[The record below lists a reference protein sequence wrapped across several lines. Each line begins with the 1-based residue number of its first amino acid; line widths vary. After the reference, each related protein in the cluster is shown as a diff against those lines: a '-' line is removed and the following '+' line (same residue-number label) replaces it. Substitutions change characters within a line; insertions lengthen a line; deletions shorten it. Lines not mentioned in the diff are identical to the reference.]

1 MQKIVALD
9 TEFER
14 IRTYRPILSI
24 VQICFENEEPRIFD
38 VLNGDAD
45 EMNELKQIL
54 TDDKIVKII
63 HSARQ
68 DVEAVYYHF
77 GIAMKNIFD
86 TQIAVKCLTGENE
99 IGYANLVKNYCH
111 IEIVKEKRLQHSN
124 WMRRP
129 LSEEQIFYA
138 KQDVRYLCQ
147 VYYIL
152 SKLLEQSE
160 NKNRFIN
167 ECELLADKDNYAFNP
182 LHFWQKIK
190 HKFHYT
196 SNYNLIRDLFIL
208 REKVAYKVNL
218 PREFVIKTSNLF
230 NFAETG
236 DFSFLKTHK
245 KVNRGIFIDLY
256 NREK

>member
-1 MQKIVALD
+1 MEKIVALD

-14 IRTYRPILSI
+14 IRTYKPILSI
-24 VQICFENEEPRIFD
+24 VQVCFEDEEPKIFD
-38 VLNGDAD
+38 VLKKDPD
-45 EMNELKQIL
+45 EMNELKIL
-54 TDDKIVKII
+54 LSNDKIIKII

-77 GIAMKNIFD
+77 GIAMQNIFD

-99 IGYANLVKNYCH
+99 IGYANLVKNYCYT
-111 IEIVKEKRLQHSN
+111 EIVKEKRLQHSN
-124 WMRRP
+124 WMKRP
-129 LSEEQIFYA
+129 LLEEQIFYA

-147 VYYIL
+147 AYRVL
-152 SKLLEQSE
+152 SKLLEQND

-167 ECELLADKDNYAFNP
+167 ECELLANKDNYTFNP

-208 REKVAYKVNL
+208 REKIAYKVNL
-218 PREFVIKTSNLF
+218 PREFVIKTQNLF

-236 DFSFLKTHK
+236 DFSFLKTHR
-245 KVNRGIFIDLY
+245 KVNKKIFINLY
-256 NREK
+256 NRER